1 MDFWSVFFFSLFLLI
16 CAAGLMASHVRTWRR
31 FQQRREQ
38 LNPREFDYRRRQ
50 FRRRMQS
57 TAMLAILAVALL
69 AGHWITADRV
79 RPLVFSVYWGS
90 VLLVVLWVGLLAV
103 VALGS
108 AVLDVL
114 AVRHG
119 PTDWLAW
126 SALGVTAAALAV
138 RCWDR
143 QDRFAPAGLYL
154 AGLTAVGMGLT
165 ARELGMRTLCLA
177 AGLELAAFA
186 LGVALVAEMAVRLT
200 PLARLL
206 RLPHDRQPR
215 DI

>member
-69 AGHWITADRV
+69 AGHWITAQHV

-103 VALGS
+103 VDMIATKHYFARL
-108 AVLDVL
+108 
-114 AVRHG
+114 
-119 PTDWLAW
+119 
-126 SALGVTAAALAV
+126 
-138 RCWDR
+138 R
-143 QDRFAPAGLYL
+143 QDCVIEEAKLQAELRRIVAGRGNGKLRPDL
-154 AGLTAVGMGLT
+154 GKERQDAGGGDGQ
-165 ARELGMRTLCLA
+165 EC
-177 AGLELAAFA
+177 
-186 LGVALVAEMAVRLT
+186 
-200 PLARLL
+200 
-206 RLPHDRQPR
+206 
-215 DI
+215 